1 MGLTDMSDEILRER
15 SIEPALATDRAFR
28 AIKDARGDGGPSVE
42 ARALCR
48 SLRTLAWHSMSCVCA
63 DCLYMDENLYLVSR
77 VRFNR
82 IDGDAYGVPGGEYD
96 RAMREIITE
105 TDEDG
110 FLIVRVG

>member
-1 MGLTDMSDEILRER
+1 
-15 SIEPALATDRAFR
+15 
-28 AIKDARGDGGPSVE
+28 
-42 ARALCR
+42 
-48 SLRTLAWHSMSCVCA
+48 
-63 DCLYMDENLYLVSR
+63 MDENLYLVSR

-96 RAMREIITE
+96 RAMREIITHE